1 MTATRESLLA
11 WVHACGV
18 AALDA
23 VFREQAEAVAGPKGR
38 QQAGGTHHHW
48 GTTPTERT
56 PAGGAAASGG
66 AGPVGVP
73 SRGTSRSAVSR
84 TLIRRTREQVATQL
98 SRRLDGLDLV
108 ALFGDGVVVAGQA
121 VIVLLGI
128 TREGRK
134 EPLGGGGGSTEN
146 AALRT
151 PRPP

>member
-1 MTATRESLLA
+1 MPRPRVRGRDGGEVTLPA
-11 WVHACGV
+11 V
-18 AALDA
+18 AA
-23 VFREQAEAVAGPKGR
+23 FRGRDPLTARVLEQILLGVSTRGY
-38 QQAGGTHHHW
+38 
-48 GTTPTERT
+48 
-56 PAGGAAASGG
+56 AASLE
-66 AGPVGVP
+66 AGPVGVL

-134 EPLGGGGGSTEN
+134 EPLGVGVGSTEN
-146 AALRT
+146 AALCTQLLQDLLARGV
-151 PRPP
+151 PVEGGCSA